1 MNTTAESR
9 TAAAQSVSQVLLVAV
24 GALEEG
30 TLAGCCPVGRMF
42 DLLRAGVRL
51 VLIGAAS
58 LVLALVGIILSIV
71 AAVRRAYYRWRA
83 IENTSPVDTDRE
95 HPSSP
100 LLGHQREDHAHVRH
114 RPHSARRPTTS
125 PRSATA
131 ENAVADEKTLRN
143 LPLRSSPEPILP
155 VAEPSPTAP
164 SPSSPRH
171 RKPQR
176 QRTKPQPKI
185 SEIGLPSID
194 TAMESVE
201 QTRSSTSPVRPPL
214 DVFGGASGE
223 DAVRALSSPAQ
234 VLSDTSTQSHSTTEP
249 SEESAHADGLS
260 ARARAERSP
269 SPSRRVLQR
278 LREHHSQFR
287 ERCLSRVHSMPNA
300 KVAKVA
306 RRTDPYQAPYYF
318 PTPLSPDAD
327 TYVEQVRRERKGARV
342 RTTTDPISFRQYWE
356 PVPLPS
362 PRTSPRGKTQPLP
375 PVESEIE
382 QQEMTGEPPAAT
394 SPNENK
400 PPVVVEPEGESTPRQ
415 VNHRWS
421 FHLPHLPRKM
431 HSIDSSQ
438 QEARLTEKHSSRSL
452 FGHQRRRHGTASED
466 LQSKRTLKAPRPS
479 S

>member
-1 MNTTAESR
+1 M
-9 TAAAQSVSQVLLVAV
+9 
-24 GALEEG
+24 
-30 TLAGCCPVGRMF
+30 
-42 DLLRAGVRL
+42 
-51 VLIGAAS
+51 
-58 LVLALVGIILSIV
+58 
-71 AAVRRAYYRWRA
+71 RRAYYRWRA
-83 IENTSPVDTDRE
+83 IENTSSVDTDRE

-114 RPHSARRPTTS
+114 RPHNARRTTTS

-131 ENAVADEKTLRN
+131 ENAVADEQNIRDF
-143 LPLRSSPEPILP
+143 PLRSSPEPILP
-155 VAEPSPTAP
+155 DAEQSP

-176 QRTKPQPKI
+176 RRTKPKI

-194 TAMESVE
+194 TTMESVE
-201 QTRSSTSPVRPPL
+201 QGQSTSPVRPPL

-223 DAVRALSSPAQ
+223 DAVRALSSPAH
-234 VLSDTSTQSHSTTEP
+234 VLSDTSTQSQSTEP
-249 SEESAHADGLS
+249 SEESAHADGLP
-260 ARARAERSP
+260 AGARAERSP

-278 LREHHSQFR
+278 LREHHSHCESSRTTLLEILPYWVLTPVASSLAVR

-327 TYVEQVRRERKGARV
+327 TYVEQVRRERKGTV

-362 PRTSPRGKTQPLP
+362 PRTSPKGKTQSLP

-382 QQEMTGEPPAAT
+382 QQETAGEPSVAT
-394 SPNENK
+394 SNDNK
-400 PPVVVEPEGESTPRQ
+400 PPVIVEPEEESTPRQ
-415 VNHRWS
+415 MHHRWS
-421 FHLPHLPRKM
+421 FHLPHLPRKI
-431 HSIDSSQ
+431 HSVDSSQ
-438 QEARLTEKHSSRSL
+438 QEVRLTEKHSSRSL
-452 FGHQRRRHGTASED
+452 FGHHRRCV
-466 LQSKRTLKAPRPS
+466 LQIRS
-479 S
+479 SSHCAVY

>member
-1 MNTTAESR
+1 MNFTAESR

-30 TLAGCCPVGRMF
+30 TLTGCCPVGRMF

-83 IENTSPVDTDRE
+83 IENTPSVDTDRE

-100 LLGHQREDHAHVRH
+100 LLGHQQEEHPHVRR
-114 RPHSARRPTTS
+114 RPHSARRATSS
-125 PRSATA
+125 PRTATA
-131 ENAVADEKTLRN
+131 ENAVADEKNIRN
-143 LPLRSSPEPILP
+143 MPLRSSPEPMLP
-155 VAEPSPTAP
+155 VAEPFPTAP

-171 RKPQR
+171 CKPRR
-176 QRTKPQPKI
+176 QRTKPKI

-201 QTRSSTSPVRPPL
+201 QAQSASPVRPPL

-234 VLSDTSTQSHSTTEP
+234 VLSDTSTQSHSTEP
-249 SEESAHADGLS
+249 SEESAHAIDVT

-327 TYVEQVRRERKGARV
+327 TYVEQVRRERKGTV

-362 PRTSPRGKTQPLP
+362 PRTSPRGKTQSLP
-375 PVESEIE
+375 PVEPEIE
-382 QQEMTGEPPAAT
+382 QQETVGEPPVAMP
-394 SPNENK
+394 PNENK
-400 PPVVVEPEGESTPRQ
+400 PPVIVEPEGESTPRQ
-415 VNHRWS
+415 VHHRWS

-431 HSIDSSQ
+431 HSVDSSQ
-438 QEARLTEKHSSRSL
+438 QEVRLNEKHSSRSL
-452 FGHQRRRHGTASED
+452 FGHHRRRHGTASED
-466 LQSKRTLKAPRPS
+466 LQGKRTLAPRPS